1 MPFGV
6 RLSTLRGFL
15 AEIRFIPMTLCLL
28 TTLLGGFFAVGPN
41 VNWSMMGLV
50 VLNAFLFLYTAHCND
65 TYFDL
70 RKGEYEEGRTL
81 HAVRLN
87 STSYLARWG
96 FGREIPNAP
105 LLLESYYLASI
116 VVCALLGLIIMV
128 YVSSLVGWMYSALA
142 IGGLVLA
149 LTYSAGLDK
158 VPALGDTMW
167 EIGVILALWCG
178 YYSQKLVFDMFIV
191 LMSVPL
197 FLALVTVKAQDS
209 LPDTIV
215 DDKIG
220 KITLTV
226 FLYRKALS
234 LTRIRDISFAPIY
247 AGFII
252 LLTQAPPPIQL
263 GVIITL
269 CLIALNHVALR
280 GVDREGRKTIVA
292 LGFTIIFF
300 IVWSMLSIAGVIGL

>member
-1 MPFGV
+1 
-6 RLSTLRGFL
+6 
-15 AEIRFIPMTLCLL
+15 MTLCLL
-28 TTLLGGFFAVGPN
+28 TAVLGGFFAAGPN
-41 VNWSMMGLV
+41 VNWPLMGSVL
-50 VLNAFLFLYTAHCND
+50 LNAFLFLYTAHCND

-105 LLLESYYLASI
+105 LLPKSHYLAS
-116 VVCALLGLIIMV
+116 VMVCSLMGLILMV
-128 YVSSLVGWMYSALA
+128 YISFLVGWLYSALA

-167 EIGVILALWCG
+167 EIGVLLALWCG
-178 YYSQKLVFDMFIV
+178 YYSQKLVFDQFIV
-191 LMSVPL
+191 LMSIPL

-215 DDKIG
+215 DDKIE
-220 KITLTV
+220 KVTLTV

-234 LTRIRDISFAPIY
+234 LKRIRDITFIPVY
-247 AGFII
+247 AGFIV
-252 LLTQAPPPIQL
+252 LLTQSPPPVQL
-263 GVIITL
+263 GAIITL
-269 CLIALNHVALR
+269 CLIALNHAGLR

-300 IVWSMLSIAGVIGL
+300 IVWSLLSIAGVINL